1 MQDIE
6 QKIIDIISYNL
17 SINKEDIKLDSS
29 IEFDLGADSLDM
41 IELILDIEWEYDI
54 TIYDEEI
61 DLIQTVGQLI
71 DVVKEKVEN

>member
-17 SINKEDIKLDSS
+17 SINKEDVKLDSS

-41 IELILDIEWEYDI
+41 IELVLDIEWEYDI

-61 DLIQTVGQLI
+61 DLIRTVGQLI

>member
-6 QKIIDIISYNL
+6 QKVIDIISCNL
-17 SINKEDIKLDSS
+17 SINKEDIKLDSL
-29 IEFDLGADSLDM
+29 IEFDLGADSLDV

-54 TIYDEEI
+54 TIYDEELSVI
-61 DLIQTVGQLI
+61 KTVGQLI